1 MMKMFENELFINLIA
16 VLFTAYLIVILDTL
30 RSLKHN
36 RKLKESFKLITN
48 GIKDDTIKTKDDIF
62 LIYKT
67 ITSNLIFADFLE
79 KYIIYIRKTKEEQDA
94 AEIKVD
100 ANFFNRTNNFIK
112 EIIDEERQDKPFE
125 GVDNYEQRLLNL
137 IDNAAKCGE
146 KESAHNNL
154 ADLAISIKNNQAKLK
169 KATRLN
175 AWSIPI
181 SIVSIIITICIWWFG
196 RTSISTQDLKVI
208 KQDDKKTLIE
218 LIDSLNHIQ
227 YKNDS
232 QQH

>member
-1 MMKMFENELFINLIA
+1 MFESELFIGVITVFFAVYIYIILETLINLK
-16 VLFTAYLIVILDTL
+16 Y
-30 RSLKHN
+30 K

-48 GIKDDTIKTKDDIF
+48 GIKDDTVKTKDDIF

-67 ITSNLIFADFLE
+67 ISSNLTFANFLE
-79 KYIIYIRKTKEEQDA
+79 KYIIFLRKNKEEQNT

-137 IDNAAKCGE
+137 IDNAAQCGE

-169 KATRLN
+169 KANRLN
-175 AWSIPI
+175 AWTIPTSII
-181 SIVSIIITICIWWFG
+181 SIIITVCIWWFG
-196 RTSISTQDLKVI
+196 RTSISTQDLEVI
-208 KQDDKKTLIE
+208 KQENKKTQIE
-218 LIDSLNHIQ
+218 LIDSLRHIQ
-227 YKNDS
+227 YKNDT

>member
-1 MMKMFENELFINLIA
+1 MKMLENELFIGVIA
-16 VLFTAYLIVILDTL
+16 AFFTAYIVVVLDIL
-30 RSLKHN
+30 RSSKHN

-48 GIKDDTIKTKDDIF
+48 GIKDDTVKTKDDIF

-67 ITSNLIFADFLE
+67 ISSNLTFADFLE
-79 KYIIYIRKTKEEQDA
+79 KYIIYLRKNKEEQDP

-100 ANFFNRTNNFIK
+100 AKFFNRTNNFIK

-146 KESAHNNL
+146 KESAHRNL

-175 AWSIPI
+175 AWSIPM
-181 SIVSIIITICIWWFG
+181 SIASIIITVCIWWFG
-196 RTSISTQDLKVI
+196 RTSISTQDLEVI
-208 KQDDKKTLIE
+208 KQENKKTQIE
-218 LIDSLNHIQ
+218 LIDSLHHIQ